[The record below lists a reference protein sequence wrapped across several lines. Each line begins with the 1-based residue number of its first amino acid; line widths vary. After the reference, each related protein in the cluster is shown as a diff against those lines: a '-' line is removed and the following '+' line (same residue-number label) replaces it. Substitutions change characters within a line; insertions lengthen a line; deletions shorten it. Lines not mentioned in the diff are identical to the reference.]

1 MARRINRAIEKLTL
15 QQPIYYTGDHISH
28 HLNYEAGIKD
38 SNTWADYIN
47 IGMEHGVLDG
57 NGLDAYMRGL
67 KAVSYTHLKLQTI
80 LLL

>member
-47 IGMEHGVLDG
+47 IGMEHGILDG
-57 NGLDAYMRGL
+57 SGLDAYMRGL
-67 KAVSYTHLKLQTI
+67 
-80 LLL
+80 